1 MNIYRSEMVQRLK
14 AIFIILIA
22 LSLSACATT
31 IADHVKEGNLTAARN
46 MIAQGVD
53 VNRNHHPYP
62 HPLWIAALYRNLEAA
77 KMLVDAGADVNL
89 SKALYIS
96 VERNNLDMVN
106 FLLQSGADVNHQD
119 YYGNTPLFHNAKGQL
134 EGVGFKELV
143 EAGADPGIKN
153 KKGETALM
161 WANKHNNSAF
171 INLLNQYQTDAPA
184 WHNAQILDTELAY
197 TNYLNNPSTT
207 FYKEEANRKIKNILA
222 INKAVK
228 IKQAKQYSKLKKQST
243 CRLREKNWIFTQGQC
258 SGKYGHGQGKAK
270 TITGLVFE
278 GRFKN
283 GFRTSGKLLANG
295 TLMYDGPLKNGK
307 PHGSGICMHKGE
319 PEDCNY
325 YHGKR
330 TDALYKQRIEFVEQR
345 KILMAQQK
353 SLNEKLARLG
363 NGSGGSASGKT
374 ATDMLTDA
382 AKKKATDEAVDYL
395 FDKLF

>member
-1 MNIYRSEMVQRLK
+1 MNLHQGAIIQRLK
-14 AIFIILIA
+14 AIFFILIA

-31 IADHVKEGNLTAARN
+31 IADHIEEGNLTAARN

-62 HPLWIAALYRNLEAA
+62 HPLWISALYHNLEAA
-77 KMLVDAGADVNL
+77 KMLVDAGADVNS
-89 SKALYIS
+89 SKALFIAA
-96 VERNNLDMVN
+96 ERNKLDMVN

-207 FYKEEANRKIKNILA
+207 FFKEEANRKIENIVA

-243 CRLREKNWIFTQGQC
+243 CKLREKNWIFTQGQC

-270 TITGLVFE
+270 TISGLTFE
-278 GRFKN
+278 GQFKN
-283 GFRTSGKLLANG
+283 GYRTSGQLLANG

-345 KILMAQQK
+345 KIMLAQQK
-353 SLNEKLARLG
+353 SLDEKLARLG
-363 NGSGGSASGKT
+363 NGSGGSANGKS

-382 AKKKATDEAVDYL
+382 AKKKAADEAVDYL

>member
-1 MNIYRSEMVQRLK
+1 MNVHQSAIVQRLK

-31 IADHVKEGNLTAARN
+31 IADHIEEGNLTAARN
-46 MIAQGVD
+46 MIAQGTD

-62 HPLWIAALYRNLEAA
+62 HPLWIAALHRNLEAA

-89 SKALYIS
+89 SKALYIA

-106 FLLQSGADVNHQD
+106 FLLQSGADVNFQD
-119 YYGNTPLFHNAKGQL
+119 YYGNTPLFHNAKGQM
-134 EGVGFKELV
+134 GGIGFKELV
-143 EAGADPGIKN
+143 EAGADPSIQN
-153 KKGETALM
+153 KKNETARM
-161 WANKHNNSAF
+161 WATKHKNSAF
-171 INLLNQYQTDAPA
+171 INLLDQYQADVPA
-184 WHNAQILDTELAY
+184 WEKTQSLDTELAY
-197 TNYLNNPSTT
+197 TKYLSNPFIT
-207 FYKEEANRKIKNILA
+207 FYKGKAKKKLDNIVA
-222 INKAVK
+222 KNKAVK
-228 IKQAKQYSKLKKQST
+228 TKQEKQYSKLKKQST
-243 CRLREKNWIFTQGQC
+243 CNLHEKNWIYTQGQC

-270 TITGLVFE
+270 TISGLTFK
-278 GRFKN
+278 GSFKN
-283 GFRTSGKLLANG
+283 GYRTYGQLLANG

-325 YHGKR
+325 YYGKR
-330 TDALYKQRIEFVEQR
+330 TDALYKQRIEFSEQR

-363 NGSGGSASGKT
+363 TGGSAKGKT

-382 AKKKATDEAVDYL
+382 AKKKVTDEAVDYL